1 MIRGDWGD
9 EMTGRRDDWGDE
21 MTGRRG
27 AKETG

>member
-9 EMTGRRDDWGDE
+9 GMTGRRDDWGDE
-21 MTGRRG
+21 MTRRRG